1 MSIVIVVGLAL
12 LIVIAIAEWNLYK
25 FKKRLGKQASKV
37 KGPKMNNPEITSV
50 SKGIDQNGVDNY
62 NLRSHPSI
70 SELPLPPVDRPSNG
84 RSSADDEQRTTNNNN
99 NNTNSGR
106 KFDPAN
112 MANKVVEFAKKDKI
126 KEFSFGYL
134 NIAVICGVL
143 IALVILVYYFYS
155 VMGESL
161 NFHRLF
167 FFYRLKGLLPL
178 VFTFSLSLDYICVVC
193 VYCWIYALFVRCQ
206 DYRLSQVF
214 AF

>member
-1 MSIVIVVGLAL
+1 MKNFQKAINASSKPRTYLSNYSNQFDVSIVIVVGLAL

-25 FKKRLGKQASKV
+25 FKKRLGKQASSKV

-50 SKGIDQNGVDNY
+50 SKGIDQNRVDNY

-70 SELPLPPVDRPSNG
+70 SELPLPPTDRPSNG
-84 RSSADDEQRTTNNNN
+84 RSSQDEQESTNNRNN

-155 VMGESL
+155 VMGESPRIL
-161 NFHRLF
+161 RF
-167 FFYRLKGLLPL
+167 FFY
-178 VFTFSLSLDYICVVC
+178 I
-193 VYCWIYALFVRCQ
+193 VY
-206 DYRLSQVF
+206 
-214 AF
+214 